1 MISGLFVAP
10 MMKTFFLAPI
20 PSISVKN
27 LIDNS
32 ISCSTSI
39 TNGSPSRFGNGIQ
52 FIKEQNAR
60 SCRSGL
66 VKNVPYICLGFSKPH
81 GKQFG
86 SLNTDK
92 IGLTFVGNCFGEQ
105 SFTTS
110 RRSIEQNSSTWLHS
124 KL

>member
-1 MISGLFVAP
+1 MGVDLP
-10 MMKTFFLAPI
+10 MVNLKF
-20 PSISVKN
+20 SIVTAK
-27 LIDNS
+27 
-32 ISCSTSI
+32 
-39 TNGSPSRFGNGIQ
+39 PSRTSASIVSSSRSIKSIFFSSRFCNGIQ

-66 VKNVPYICLGFSKPH
+66 IKNVPYICLGFSKPH

-110 RRSIEQNSSTWLHS
+110 RRSIEQNSSTWLHT